1 MPHPL
6 WQSAPYGSCRMPPA
20 SANGKFPCVL
30 KYYLM
35 QCGRCDKP
43 QPTCMYRQQPREQDA
58 AVLQETRDSDPHYK
72 EFEEALKNLGGSGQ
86 GFTTPPGESP
96 SRAQRASQ
104 RASRRVGGSAALE
117 QRMDVIT
124 DTLTELLNQ
133 AKAPA
138 IRKVR
143 KAPKTQA
150 SSSEES
156 ASEAESEEVSSD
168 ESVDPHKARPLPP
181 TSIAGSR
188 QSSKSSKTSAS
199 GKKKAI
205 RMMSFQAKKEV

>member
-1 MPHPL
+1 MTWAYHSSKDGVSPPLPGKGAGGLPKHAKGIMPHPL

-20 SANGKFPCVL
+20 RANGKFPCVL

-35 QCGRCDKP
+35 QCARWDKP

-58 AVLQETRDSDPHYK
+58 TVLQETRDSDPHYK

-86 GFTTPPGESP
+86 GFTTPPGGSP

-124 DTLTELLNQ
+124 DTPTELLNQ
-133 AKAPA
+133 AKAQGEGG
-138 IRKVR
+138 
-143 KAPKTQA
+143 T
-150 SSSEES
+150 E
-156 ASEAESEEVSSD
+156 D
-168 ESVDPHKARPLPP
+168 
-181 TSIAGSR
+181 TSIIERRIG
-188 QSSKSSKTSAS
+188 
-199 GKKKAI
+199 
-205 RMMSFQAKKEV
+205 E